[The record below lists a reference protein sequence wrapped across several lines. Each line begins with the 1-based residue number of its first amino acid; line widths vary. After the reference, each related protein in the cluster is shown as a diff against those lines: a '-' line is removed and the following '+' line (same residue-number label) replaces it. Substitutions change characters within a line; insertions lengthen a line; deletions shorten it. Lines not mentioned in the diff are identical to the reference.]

1 MRTKTLY
8 LAALLGAV
16 SIATS
21 VAQTVYSVN
30 AVGYVNV
37 NLLTGFNL
45 VANPL
50 VAETNTVAVL
60 FDAAPKGTIVY
71 KYDSA
76 AVNYVSATKNKITGT
91 WNNTTMTLVPGEG
104 AFVKV
109 PSDCTITF
117 VGEVMQGSLTNTLPG
132 GFSIASS
139 QVPQADNLDNLGF
152 PKDKGDIVYR
162 WEFTGTN
169 GAYKSYAVNKVTG
182 NWPASGAPTVGVAEA
197 FFVKKNALMNWTR
210 TFSVNQ

>member
-8 LAALLGAV
+8 LSALLGAV

-37 NLLTGFNL
+37 AMVPGFTL

-60 FDAAPKGTIVY
+60 FNDMPNGTTIY
-71 KYDSA
+71 KFDSTA
-76 AVNYVSATKNKITGT
+76 GAYVSNIKNFGKWTDT
-91 WNNTTMTLVPGEG
+91 AMTLLPGEG
-104 AFVKV
+104 AFVKN
-109 PSDCTITF
+109 PRTTNITITF
-117 VGEVMQGSLTNTLPG
+117 VGEVMQGNLTNALPAG
-132 GFSIASS
+132 YALVSS
-139 QVPQADNLDNLGF
+139 MVPQEGAVAAALGF
-152 PKDKGDIVYR
+152 PPVNGDILYL
-162 WEFTGTN
+162 WNPTSQ
-169 GAYKSYAVNKVTG
+169 AY
-182 NWPASGAPTVGVAEA
+182 ASATYNFGKWAPSDPVVKVAEA
-197 FFVKKNALMNWTR
+197 FFAKKKAAASWTR